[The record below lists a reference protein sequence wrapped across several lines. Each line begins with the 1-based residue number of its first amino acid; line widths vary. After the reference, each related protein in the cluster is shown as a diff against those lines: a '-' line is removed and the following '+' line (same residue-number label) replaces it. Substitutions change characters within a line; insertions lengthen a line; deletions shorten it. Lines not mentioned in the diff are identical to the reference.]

1 MTWKEAMPFE
11 SIVPLE
17 SQGQYAALFV
27 TVALAL
33 SACFL
38 LAEKRSV
45 IGTANSL
52 LLGVLASLAFG

>member
-1 MTWKEAMPFE
+1 MPFE